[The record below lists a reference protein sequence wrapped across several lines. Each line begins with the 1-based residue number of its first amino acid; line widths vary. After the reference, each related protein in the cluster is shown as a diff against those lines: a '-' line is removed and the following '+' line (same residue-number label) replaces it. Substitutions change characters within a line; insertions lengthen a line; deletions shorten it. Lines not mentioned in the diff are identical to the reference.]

1 MDKAQEDERVRT
13 LELKEARSL
22 YDVGLE
28 ADVLSEEPVLV
39 TRGGE
44 VVGFLVSVTEYEAFR
59 DWQEARDREAKR
71 REQHEQFEQEV
82 VAFQRLLPDLL
93 QRYEG
98 KAVAIHGG
106 NVIDIGDSK
115 AEVFQRVHDHL
126 GDVVVYVQWVEE
138 QPRLYKMPYRKVI
151 R

>member
-1 MDKAQEDERVRT
+1 M
-13 LELKEARSL
+13 LELEEARSL
-22 YDVGLE
+22 YDVGLD
-28 ADVLSEEPVLV
+28 ADVLSKEPVRV
-39 TRGGE
+39 TSGGE

-71 REQHEQFEQEV
+71 REQHEQFEQEAA
-82 VAFQRLLPDLL
+82 AFQRILPDLL
-93 QRYEG
+93 QGYEG

-106 NVIDIGDSK
+106 NVIEIGDSK
-115 AEVFQRVHDHL
+115 AEVFQRVHDRL
-126 GDVVVYVQWVEE
+126 GDIVVYVQWVEE